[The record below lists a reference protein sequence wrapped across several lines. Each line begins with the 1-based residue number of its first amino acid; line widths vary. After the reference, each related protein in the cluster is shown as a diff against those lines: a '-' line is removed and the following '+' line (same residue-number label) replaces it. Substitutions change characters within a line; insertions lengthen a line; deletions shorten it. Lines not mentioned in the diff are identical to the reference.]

1 MEQELM
7 DFDKWIEIQQN
18 NVIEYYAVYNDEGA
32 VISVGPFHSVEH
44 HKNKIKIDDDI
55 ALAIFDGRENLFSYR
70 VDIRTQ
76 TISKLNNFATHTLTK
91 IDDVLHRIID
101 RKWSKITEP
110 DILLTY
116 DADKS
121 ELTFSMNTKYKK
133 NIWEGDTEMNF
144 LITDYNDPNI
154 LLTLITF
161 KVGDVASDNK
171 TFSLN
176 INSKFSVYT
185 RRLFDQ
191 YVIDTL

>member
-18 NVIEYYAVYNDEGA
+18 NVIEYHAAYNIDGE
-32 VISVGPFHSVEH
+32 VISVGPSSSFQQYVTT
-44 HKNKIKIDDDI
+44 IKIDDDI

-70 VDIRTQ
+70 VDIKTKTLIR
-76 TISKLNNFATHTLTK
+76 LNNFATHSLTK
-91 IDDVLHRIID
+91 IDDVLHRVID
-101 RKWSKITEP
+101 RKWSKINSP
-110 DILLTY
+110 DILIRHDTTNS
-116 DADKS
+116 K
-121 ELTFSMNTKYKK
+121 LTFSMNNKYKK

-154 LLTLITF
+154 LLQLITF
-161 KVGDVASDNK
+161 KVGDIASSDK
-171 TFSLN
+171 VFSVK
-176 INSKFSVYT
+176 SYAKFSVYT

>member
-18 NVIEYYAVYNDEGA
+18 NVIEYHAVYNANGEVTSIGPST
-32 VISVGPFHSVEH
+32 SVQH
-44 HKNKIKIDDDI
+44 HATTIKIDDDI

-70 VDIRTQ
+70 VDLITKTLIR
-76 TISKLNNFATHTLTK
+76 LNNFATHTLTK
-91 IDDVLHRIID
+91 IDDVLHRVVD
-101 RKWSKITEP
+101 RKWSKISSP
-110 DILLTY
+110 DILICHDT
-116 DADKS
+116 KTS
-121 ELTFSMNTKYKK
+121 KLTFSMDNKYKK

-154 LLTLITF
+154 LLQLITF
-161 KVGDVASDNK
+161 KVGDIASSDK
-171 TFSLN
+171 IFSVD
-176 INSKFSVYT
+176 SSTQFSVYT

>member
-18 NVIEYYAVYNDEGA
+18 NVIEYYAVYNEDGQ
-32 VISVGPFHSVEH
+32 VTSVGPFHSVEH

-70 VDIRTQ
+70 VDVRTQ
-76 TISKLNNFATHTLTK
+76 ILSKLNNFATHTLTK
-91 IDDVLHRIID
+91 IDDVLHRIVD
-101 RKWSKITEP
+101 RKWSKIVDP
-110 DILLTY
+110 DILIMY
-116 DADKS
+116 DSDKS
-121 ELTFSMNTKYKK
+121 ELTFSMNKKHKK

-154 LLTLITF
+154 LLKLITF
-161 KVGDVASDNK
+161 KVGDIAVNDK
-171 TFSLN
+171 FFS
-176 INSKFSVYT
+176 IDIDDKFSVYT